1 MAELFFSI
9 SRFWLL
15 LMGICCAYQLGYTL
29 LSLIRTPRWKPGRQD
44 GKPVRVFYS
53 VPVEFRLDK

>member
-1 MAELFFSI
+1 MAYILLSI

-29 LSLIRTPRWKPGRQD
+29 LSLVKTPRWKLGPCTN
-44 GKPVRVFYS
+44 K
-53 VPVEFRLDK
+53 